1 MNIVKG
7 MVSDGWQTRADER
20 RRHPLQPGDAPTD
33 NREMVHK
40 ALSRLRPRRA
50 QHGFTLVEM
59 MIAVVIIAILTMIA
73 LPSYLESVRK
83 GRRSDAVSRLAQVQQ
98 AQERWRAN
106 NASYATL
113 AQLGIPATVTG
124 GYYTLSVGNVT
135 ALGYEA
141 TATPLAGTPQ
151 ASDTR
156 CTTMKVTLNGPNLDY
171 SSTPGGYGTNSPCWS
186 R

>member
-1 MNIVKG
+1 
-7 MVSDGWQTRADER
+7 
-20 RRHPLQPGDAPTD
+20 
-33 NREMVHK
+33 
-40 ALSRLRPRRA
+40 
-50 QHGFTLVEM
+50 